1 MTWQLSLL
9 KLIKTDPAHSAEAR
23 SDLRFLNSQKLG
35 INEADTEKIKSIF
48 MGILRDV
55 KKEINNGEIPSTA
68 AADAIGAI
76 QSALPEKPQ
85 QKLTVN
91 DISKA
96 VADYAGSIIPMDE
109 ETTELIQKLME
120 KLTEQCSN

>member
-1 MTWQLSLL
+1 
-9 KLIKTDPAHSAEAR
+9 
-23 SDLRFLNSQKLG
+23 
-35 INEADTEKIKSIF
+35 

-55 KKEINNGEIPSTA
+55 KKEINDGVIPNTA
-68 AADAIGAI
+68 AADAIEAI
-76 QSALPEKPQ
+76 QSALPEKSQ

>member
-1 MTWQLSLL
+1 
-9 KLIKTDPAHSAEAR
+9 
-23 SDLRFLNSQKLG
+23 
-35 INEADTEKIKSIF
+35 

>member
-1 MTWQLSLL
+1 
-9 KLIKTDPAHSAEAR
+9 
-23 SDLRFLNSQKLG
+23 
-35 INEADTEKIKSIF
+35 

-55 KKEINNGEIPSTA
+55 KKEINDGVIPNTA
-68 AADAIGAI
+68 AADAIEAI

-91 DISKA
+91 DISTA

-120 KLTEQCSN
+120 KLAEQCSN